1 MPDGFRCR
9 TTASLCGIERALR
22 EQDDTQ
28 YELALKRI
36 RLMHG
41 AAMFLQGFMM
51 LSSGDEIGQLN
62 GWGYHED
69 PDRAEDSR
77 NLHRTRFDWQRAALR
92 TKQGTPEY
100 IIWEGIRQL
109 REMRAHPCFAVDARV
124 STLESGNR
132 AVPVVLREMGNERM
146 MAMMNFSEQVQ
157 SAVLS
162 DGTSLE
168 LRAYEMKIL

>member
-1 MPDGFRCR
+1 MLLIVAYPLYYILVASFSNPYDVYAGKTFLLPSGF
-9 TTASLCGIERALR
+9 TF
-22 EQDDTQ
+22 D
-28 YELALKRI
+28 
-36 RLMHG
+36 
-41 AAMFLQGFMM
+41 
-51 LSSGDEIGQLN
+51 
-62 GWGYHED
+62 GYHED

-92 TKQGTPEY
+92 TKQGTPEN
-100 IIWEGIRQL
+100 IIWEGIRRL

-132 AVPVVLREMGNERM
+132 AVLVVLRGKGNERM

-157 SAVLS
+157 SAVLP